1 MELLQHPRTFRITYD
16 TQILGDDG
24 VVGQRTLPTMVIQA
38 IRAGRYMYC
47 HTVPMLC

>member
-24 VVGQRTLPTMVIQA
+24 VVGQRDFTDYGDSSYKS
-38 IRAGRYMYC
+38 R
-47 HTVPMLC
+47 TVYVLSHGAMLC